1 MDSLRKRFSLLLTNT
16 ILQYSITSAEYQSP
30 PEMKAIMRHIDDIFM
45 YNWLVMTQRLSIL
58 NKKKTKGNAY
68 SLTLAIRTKNMN
80 IINRVARDKP
90 QYKRTHEEV
99 MIRTAAYES
108 GDHNIINIIN
118 RIKQLPLRSKT
129 VYFTGGHSEGSH
141 TAGKSGYCNCRLQEA
156 IARTQHYRDLAV
168 GYYIPVRC
176 CPSIGDR
183 ESGRVYYEEPY
194 PNEDAVSA
202 ILTITWVDEY
212 IPSLEL
218 IARACSVNPEN
229 LALSVLKEMLRHTP
243 LDRVNVAWKRREVS
257 HTARGKCGGSP
268 CT

>member
-1 MDSLRKRFSLLLTNT
+1 MDSLRKRFSPLLTNT

-30 PEMKAIMRHIDDIFM
+30 SEMKAIMRHIDDIFM
-45 YNWLVMTQRLSIL
+45 HNWLVMTQRLSIL
-58 NKKKTKGNAY
+58 DKKKTKGNAY

-80 IINRVARDKP
+80 MINRVARDKP

-108 GDHNIINIIN
+108 GDHNIIN

-129 VYFTGGHSEGSH
+129 VYYTGGRSEGSH
-141 TAGKSGYCNCRLQEA
+141 TAGIGGYCNCRLQEA

-168 GYYIPVRC
+168 EVLYSDSRL
-176 CPSIGDR
+176 PSIGDR